1 MKHEI
6 AHDLGQ
12 AKAREITDK
21 ALEAYR
27 ARFAEYDPKLSW
39 KNEKLAEIGCTIKG
53 MKIGGTV
60 EVADRSITLDIEV
73 PFILRPFKGMAVDVI
88 EGEIRKWID
97 RAKTGA
103 A

>member
-27 ARFAEYDPKLSW
+27 ARFSDYDPKLLW
-39 KNEKLAEIGCTIKG
+39 KDENSAEIGCTIKG
-53 MKIGGTV
+53 MKIGGSV
-60 EVADRSITLDIEV
+60 EVSERSITLDIEV
-73 PFILRPFKGMAVDVI
+73 PFLLRPFKGMAVEVI
-88 EGEIRKWID
+88 DGEIRKWID
-97 RAKTGA
+97 RAKSTG
-103 A
+103 

>member
-12 AKAREITDK
+12 DKAREITDK

-27 ARFAEYDPKLSW
+27 AKFSEYDPKLVW
-39 KNEKLAEIGCTIKG
+39 KNDKLAEIGCSIKG

-60 EVADRSITLDIEV
+60 EIAERAIVLDIDV
-73 PFILRPFKGMAVDVI
+73 PFMLRPFKGMAVEVI
-88 EGEIRKWID
+88 EGEIRKWLN
-97 RAKTGA
+97 RAKAEG
-103 A
+103 